1 MPEVTPETLIE
12 MRQTEVAEYQRNID
26 TFTAILQTLSPTLPE
41 HLEPYRNR
49 TDKHVA
55 IAEIANLDDVA
66 TLSDVWHYAELSA
79 RIRTE
84 LLEQRKSQAILTYL
98 EANQ

>member
-1 MPEVTPETLIE
+1 
-12 MRQTEVAEYQRNID
+12 
-26 TFTAILQTLSPTLPE
+26 
-41 HLEPYRNR
+41 
-49 TDKHVA
+49 VA

-66 TLSDVWHYAELSA
+66 ILSDVWHHAELSA